1 MMTVFDALSY
11 IHGISCP
18 GAPLGLHRITE
29 LMHRLGDPQ
38 KKLRC
43 IHIAGT
49 NGKGSTA
56 AMTASVLQ
64 LAGYK
69 VGLYTSP
76 FINRFNERIQIGGVQ
91 IPDAVLAEMTE
102 LVMPQAEAMEEHPT
116 EFETVTGIA
125 FSYFA
130 REVCDV
136 VVVEVGMGGALD
148 ATNIIE
154 HPLVSVI
161 TNIGLDHTAIL
172 GDTLEKI
179 AANKAGIIKPHC
191 PAVIYRASPSVE
203 QVFEDRCREVEAPLF
218 PADFDS
224 LRLHRHGFEG
234 QVFDA
239 CGLTDLH
246 LPLLGAHQMKN
257 CAVVLTVMDV
267 LRQQGFT
274 ITEDHIRRG
283 LSSVSWPGRFELL
296 RKDPLFLV
304 DGGHNPQCI
313 EALAD
318 NIRDYLR
325 GRPLTV
331 LTGVMAD
338 KDYNCMYCNIAPFVR
353 EFVTVTPD
361 SPRALPAEGL
371 RDYLSRFGKPVF
383 PAGSVREGVAL
394 AIEKAG
400 PEGVVLAYGSLYMV
414 GEIRDAVKASVR

>member
-1 MMTVFDALSY
+1 MTVSEALSY

-18 GAPLGLHRITE
+18 GAPLGLHRIRE
-29 LMHRLGDPQ
+29 LMRRLGDPQ

-56 AMTASVLQ
+56 AMTASILQ

-76 FINRFNERIQIGGVQ
+76 FINRFNERIQISGVQ
-91 IPDAVLAEMTE
+91 IPDDRLAEMTE
-102 LVMPQAEAMEEHPT
+102 FVMPHAEAMEEHPT

-130 REVCDV
+130 KESCDI
-136 VVVEVGMGGALD
+136 VVVEVGMGGAVD
-148 ATNIIE
+148 ATNVIE
-154 HPLVSVI
+154 QPLVSVI

-179 AANKAGIIKPHC
+179 AANKAGIIKSGC

-203 QVFEDRCREVEAPLF
+203 QVFEDRCRAVGAALY

-224 LRLHRHGFEG
+224 LRLHLHGFEG
-234 QVFDA
+234 QIFDA
-239 CGLTDLH
+239 CGYTDLH
-246 LPLLGAHQMKN
+246 LPLLGAHQMRN

-267 LRQQGFT
+267 LKKQGLH
-274 ITEDHIRRG
+274 ITEDHIRQG
-283 LSSVSWPGRFELL
+283 LACVSWPGRFELL
-296 RKDPLFLV
+296 RKEPLFLV

-318 NIRDYLR
+318 NIRDYLH

-361 SPRALPAEGL
+361 SPRALSAEGL
-371 RDYLSRFGKPVF
+371 RDYLSQFGRPVF
-383 PAGSVREGVAL
+383 PAGSVEDGVAL
-394 AIEKAG
+394 ATQKAG

-414 GEIRDAVKASVR
+414 GQIRDAVKASIR